1 MAPQL
6 IIDGK
11 GRKTGV
17 LLSIK
22 DYTKLQEMAEELSD
36 IKAYDKAKS
45 GLHKQQLFPLREII
59 KQRKQV
65 RTNGK

>member
-1 MAPQL
+1 
-6 IIDGK
+6 
-11 GRKTGV
+11 
-17 LLSIK
+17 
-22 DYTKLQEMAEELSD
+22 MAEELSD

>member
-1 MAPQL
+1 MALQL

-22 DYTKLQEMAEELSD
+22 DYTRLQEMAEELSD

-45 GLHKQQLFPLREII
+45 SLHKQKLFLLREII